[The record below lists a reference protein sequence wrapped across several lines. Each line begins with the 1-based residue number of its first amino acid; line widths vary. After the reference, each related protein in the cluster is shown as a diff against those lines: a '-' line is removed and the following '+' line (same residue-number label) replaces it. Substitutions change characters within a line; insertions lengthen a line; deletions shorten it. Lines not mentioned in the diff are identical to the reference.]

1 MCHFAREW
9 LPRLTCVKNTPKYSR
24 AFSRTVL
31 ALIGNVALP
40 RVPARFRVCGILAHI
55 LAHTFS
61 RRFLKEPCFGANA
74 STSYLIDAFL
84 GMPVFPAFPRT
95 CRSAWP
101 PQIFS
106 RTLISRRISI
116 ILCMSC
122 FGQSECRNLSLSL
135 LPGRAGLILFRMEC
149 VFLFAGR

>member
-1 MCHFAREW
+1 MCHFALEW
-9 LPRLTCVKNTPKYSR
+9 LPRFTCVKNTPKYSR

-40 RVPARFRVCGILAHI
+40 RVLARFRVCGIHAHI

-61 RRFLKEPCFGANA
+61 RRFLIETPFGANA
-74 STSYLIDAFL
+74 STSYLTNAFL
-84 GMPVFPAFPRT
+84 GMLVFPAFPRT

-106 RTLISRRISI
+106 RTLISRRISN

-122 FGQSECRNLSLSL
+122 FRQALEDYFIFVASLWAVFRFDSSL
-135 LPGRAGLILFRMEC
+135 AK
-149 VFLFAGR
+149 